1 MDQRIVCF
9 ERIIRFMKA
18 KTDYSLKADYYLV
31 RFETDLFLQQA
42 PEFKF
47 ALNSNLF
54 AINRALNPLSKDITQ
69 VQETQVIC
77 QQTTYLH
84 NI

>member
-1 MDQRIVCF
+1 
-9 ERIIRFMKA
+9 MKA

-54 AINRALNPLSKDITQ
+54 AINRALNPLSKDIT
-69 VQETQVIC
+69 
-77 QQTTYLH
+77 
-84 NI
+84 